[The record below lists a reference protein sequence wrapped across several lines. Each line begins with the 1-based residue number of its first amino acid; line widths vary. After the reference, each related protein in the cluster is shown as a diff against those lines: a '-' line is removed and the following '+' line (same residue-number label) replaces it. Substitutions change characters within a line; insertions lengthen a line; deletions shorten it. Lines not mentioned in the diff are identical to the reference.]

1 MFETALSDFH
11 KLVVTVLR
19 STFPKSP
26 SKIITYRSYK
36 DFSNDFLRDNFKN
49 HLLSKQNMTLEFTSL
64 TRFTRMFIETRNKHA
79 PIKKNTIAE
88 TMQILLHKAYGTIM
102 LRSRLR
108 YSFLKEKYLKSKKIY
123 NKQRKICVKIF
134 KKSKERT
141 LSKKINLSE
150 ITENKKF
157 WKTVSPYFGN
167 KVKPT
172 IKSI

>member
-11 KLVVTVLR
+11 KLVVTVLK

-36 DFSNDFLRDNFKN
+36 DFSNDLLENNFKN
-49 HLLSKQNMTLEFTSL
+49 YLLSKQNMTLEFTSL

-123 NKQRKICVKIF
+123 NKQRNICVKIF